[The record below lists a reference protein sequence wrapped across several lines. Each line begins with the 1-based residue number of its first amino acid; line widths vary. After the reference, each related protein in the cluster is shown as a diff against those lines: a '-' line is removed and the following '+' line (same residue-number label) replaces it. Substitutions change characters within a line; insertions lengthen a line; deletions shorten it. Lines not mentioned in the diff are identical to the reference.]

1 MTTGVEIALQER
13 LVHVELQPDLIQIL
27 LILCGRGRAEAHAV
41 AEIIGRQTRHHRVEI
56 EHALGAAGLRVKQ
69 DVVELGVVVRHAQ
82 RQLAGREHAAE
93 RPELLLPREQEV
105 DLGPDILHAAAD
117 IGFDG
122 GAELAQAVD
131 GVVEMRDGLIQGGRR
146 EIRQRLL
153 ELAEGHR
160 GLVKVVSVARH
171 IQADAAGDEVVGA
184 PELALVIDAVFSAV
198 LGPAEADALQTNL
211 LAVDEPGDRVDILDQ
226 LLRVAEGDAV
236 DPLQGVGLPV
246 VADDAEGAVDM
257 AVAERLTGDGRSVQ
271 AELL

>member
-1 MTTGVEIALQER
+1 MG
-13 LVHVELQPDLIQIL
+13 
-27 LILCGRGRAEAHAV
+27 
-41 AEIIGRQTRHHRVEI
+41 
-56 EHALGAAGLRVKQ
+56 
-69 DVVELGVVVRHAQ
+69 
-82 RQLAGREHAAE
+82 
-93 RPELLLPREQEV
+93 
-105 DLGPDILHAAAD
+105 
-117 IGFDG
+117 
-122 GAELAQAVD
+122 
-131 GVVEMRDGLIQGGRR
+131 DGLIQGGRR
-146 EIRQRLL
+146 EICQRLL

-198 LGPAEADALQTNL
+198 LGPAEADALQTDL